1 MILQPKLTAEQTIQ
15 QDINNQTQGRIWSGE
30 LSKPDSRNQQ
40 DIMLQFLNLKG
51 SNFRQYKRFQQ
62 LHQQHKFSL

>member
-15 QDINNQTQGRIWSGE
+15 QDINNQMQGRIWSGE

-40 DIMLQFLNLKG
+40 DKLLQFAKEFLNFK
-51 SNFRQYKRFQQ
+51 
-62 LHQQHKFSL
+62 